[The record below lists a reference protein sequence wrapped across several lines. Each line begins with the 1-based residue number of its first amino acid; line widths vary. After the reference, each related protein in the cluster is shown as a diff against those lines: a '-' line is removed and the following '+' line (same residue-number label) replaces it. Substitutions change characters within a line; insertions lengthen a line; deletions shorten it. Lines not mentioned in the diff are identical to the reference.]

1 MALPP
6 ICRRGHYSVPILL
19 FCVATFLGLLVGMN
33 KTRGLAKAQ
42 SASRV
47 AVLPLARQLAQRDRR
62 KGATATRADIV
73 SPALC
78 GTYGWRASGCA
89 PIDSLPDDILSYIGP
104 SLEKYK
110 NCDIVDVNP
119 GAGLWSSKI
128 HDFLK
133 PRRHL
138 LLEVDDFYTPCL
150 QPLLDAPGSKYIRGP
165 ATDSVLSTLRNVVNQ
180 GLLPDQHPLPKGDS
194 RLNEPNTSLLLL
206 LNLSRMKTVTSR
218 TAYFLTRDTLNL
230 LSASAWMHAG
240 LNRYG
245 HVRTLLWVP
254 EYFKD
259 RIVPR
264 ELNQLDSYG
273 FTHQARTR
281 THAVAGHPNPK
292 LPREDTTVEL
302 ASAVRAAN
310 KMRSAGLEL
319 PPHRQDRMHQAAL
332 SLLKERDV
340 EDVQAKLRADI
351 ISAQSP
357 LDEMAELETRL
368 KSKAPPLPNR
378 AVWLQRLKHL
388 QSNTE
393 RNLKSIRWKHVRLKE
408 LWATADEVRQ
418 LEMIVVDESRP
429 AQERL
434 AAKEH
439 WEKLSTDCK
448 VGGRRGPAYIQQAL
462 FNVIDSR
469 RGFYQDPPLLAWDDR
484 PFEPLTTEPHEF
496 YPQQSLCLLDS
507 NPQPAPQEYSEEYI
521 EYWQRFVNKLFERSS
536 TPIGKAL
543 DHLRIGS
550 AEVILPQVGA
560 IHDPR
565 RGGSLDVED
574 VRVRSMTPEMSYEIV
589 DAWKNWTFRPQE
601 LEETLTKDR
610 LNWEELMENTE
621 ERRLAGDLFDSKI
634 TGPVSRP

>member
-1 MALPP
+1 MKPWAGGGAGGEDPSLALPS
-6 ICRRGHYSVPILL
+6 ICRRGHLL
-19 FCVATFLGLLVGMN
+19 FCVATSLGLLAGMST
-33 KTRGLAKAQ
+33 TRAISKAQ
-42 SASRV
+42 SASR
-47 AVLPLARQLAQRDRR
+47 AAILPLARQLAQRDRR

-78 GTYGWRASGCA
+78 
-89 PIDSLPDDILSYIGP
+89 DDILSYIGP

-165 ATDSVLSTLRNVVNQ
+165 ATDSVLSTL
-180 GLLPDQHPLPKGDS
+180 
-194 RLNEPNTSLLLL
+194 
-206 LNLSRMKTVTSR
+206 
-218 TAYFLTRDTLNL
+218 
-230 LSASAWMHAG
+230 AG
-240 LNRYG
+240 
-245 HVRTLLWVP
+245 
-254 EYFKD
+254 F
-259 RIVPR
+259 
-264 ELNQLDSYG
+264 
-273 FTHQARTR
+273 
-281 THAVAGHPNPK
+281 
-292 LPREDTTVEL
+292 
-302 ASAVRAAN
+302 
-310 KMRSAGLEL
+310 EL
-319 PPHRQDRMHQAAL
+319 PLHRQDRMHQVAL

-351 ISAQSP
+351 LPAQSP
-357 LDEMAELETRL
+357 LEEMAELETRL
-368 KSKAPPLPNR
+368 KSKAPPVPNR

-393 RNLKSIRWKHVRLKE
+393 RNLKTLRWKHVRLKE
-408 LWATADEVRQ
+408 LWATADEMRQ

-439 WEKLSTDCK
+439 WEKLNAESK
-448 VGGRRGPAYIQQAL
+448 GAGRRGPTYIQQAL

-507 NPQPAPQEYSEEYI
+507 NPQPAPQEFSEEYI

-536 TPIGKAL
+536 RPIGKAL

-589 DAWKNWTFRPQE
+589 HAWKNWTFRPQD
-601 LEETLTKDR
+601 LEETLTQDR
-610 LNWEELMENTE
+610 LNWEELMDSNE
-621 ERRLAGDLFDSKI
+621 EKRLSGDLFHSKI